1 MTELLL
7 RWAINA
13 IALVALPY
21 VVSSIEVASFGW
33 ALAAALVIGLVNAL
47 IRPVLFVLTLPVT
60 LLTLGLFTFVVN
72 ALCFWL
78 AGSLFAGFHVAGFW
92 PAFWGAIVYSIL
104 SWALSALVFG
114 APPPARTQ

>member
-1 MTELLL
+1 MLQLVL

-21 VVSSIEVASFGW
+21 IVSSIEVASFGT

-47 IRPVLFVLTLPVT
+47 IRPVLLVLTLPVN
-60 LLTLGLFTFVVN
+60 LLTLGLFTLVVN

-78 AGSLFAGFHVAGFW
+78 AGSLFEGFRVAGFW
-92 PAFWGAIVYSIL
+92 PAFWGAIVYSIV

-114 APPPARTQ
+114 ERPAPRR

>member
-1 MTELLL
+1 MIELLL

-21 VVSSIEVASFGW
+21 IIASIQVTSFGA
-33 ALAAALVIGLVNAL
+33 ALAAALVIGLINAL

-78 AGSLFAGFHVAGFW
+78 AGSLFEGFRVAGFW
-92 PAFWGAIVYSIL
+92 PAFWGAIVYSIV

-114 APPPARTQ
+114 DRPPAGTQ